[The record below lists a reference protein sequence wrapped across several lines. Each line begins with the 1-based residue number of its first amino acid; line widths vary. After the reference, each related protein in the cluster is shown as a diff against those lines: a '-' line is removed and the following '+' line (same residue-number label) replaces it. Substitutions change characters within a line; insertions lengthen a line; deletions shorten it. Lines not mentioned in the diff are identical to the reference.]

1 MIKNAMSLFAVVAL
15 ISAISCKKNETTPI
29 QLDAHNM
36 VVAQEASGS
45 DVVEVKKTMKSE
57 DYPKIEFETTEFD
70 FGTINEGDKVEHV
83 FKFKNIGKTDLVI
96 INAQASCGCTV
107 PDWTKTPIKTG
118 ESGEVKIVFNSA
130 GKPGLQQKTVTLASN
145 TELGNEKIN
154 FKATVTPKTK

>member
-15 ISAISCKKNETTPI
+15 ISAISCKKNDTPAI

-36 VVAQEASGS
+36 VVAQGQSGA
-45 DVVEVKKTMKSE
+45 DAIEVKKTMKSE

-70 FGTINEGDKVEHV
+70 FGTIKEGDKVEHV
-83 FKFKNIGKTDLVI
+83 FKFKNIGKTELVI
-96 INAQASCGCTV
+96 LNAQASCGCTV
-107 PDWTKTPIKTG
+107 PDWTKTPIRSG